1 MPEQTSLSSIQKSRR
16 KHLRWGLVLVGALVL
31 GLGGWA
37 SVAKINSA
45 VITSGAIAV
54 DGQAKKVQH
63 QEGGIVGEILVK
75 DGDEVKGGD
84 VLFRLDE
91 TVVKA
96 NLAITRKRLHQMR
109 AQEARLSAE
118 WRGEDTVTFPAD
130 LVELAKTDEIA
141 ATALDGEQALFDARK
156 QGIKGRKK
164 QLGEQIAQLDQQ
176 IVGLQVQRDAKA
188 ESIDLVTVQLNDF
201 SSLLE
206 KRLINASQVTA
217 IKRDRAEL
225 VGERGGLISEIAQ
238 SKQAISEKRVQILQL
253 DEQFLEK
260 VLSDLQTLRSEV
272 AELEEQEVAA
282 VDRLKRID
290 IRAPQSGYVHQ
301 LNVHTVGGVIAP
313 GDTLMLVVPEDSD
326 LVIESRVQP
335 TDVDQ
340 LQVGQ
345 EAYVRL
351 AAFDQ
356 RTTPELNAEVLNVSP
371 DLTRD
376 EVTGESY
383 YLARL
388 KILESEMPKLNGQ
401 ILVPGMPVEGFI
413 QTGERTVL
421 SYFVKPLQDQIA
433 HALKEK

>member
-1 MPEQTSLSSIQKSRR
+1 MPEQTTLSSIQNSRR
-16 KHLRWGLVLVGALVL
+16 KHLRWGLALVGVLVL

-45 VITSGAIAV
+45 VIASGSIAV

-75 DGDEVKGGD
+75 DGDAVHAGD

-91 TVVKA
+91 TLVKA
-96 NLAITRKRLHQMR
+96 NLAITRKRLHQMQ

-118 WRGEDTVTFPAD
+118 WRGEDSVTFPAA
-130 LVELAKTDEIA
+130 LVELTSTDEIA
-141 ATALDGEQALFDARK
+141 AAALDGEQALFAARK

-176 IVGLQVQRDAKA
+176 IEGLQVQRDAKV
-188 ESIDLVTVQLNDF
+188 ESIDLVTQQLSDF
-201 SSLLE
+201 STLLE

-217 IKRDRAEL
+217 IKRERAEL
-225 VGERGGLISEIAQ
+225 VGERGGLISQIAQ
-238 SKQAISEKRVQILQL
+238 TREAISEKRVQILQL
-253 DEQFLEK
+253 DEEFLEK
-260 VLSDLQTLRSEV
+260 VLSELQDIRSQI
-272 AELEEQEVAA
+272 AELEEQQIAA
-282 VDRLKRID
+282 EDRLKRID
-290 IRAPQSGYVHQ
+290 IRAPQSGFVHQ
-301 LNVHTVGGVIAP
+301 LAVHTVGGVIAP
-313 GDTLMLVVPEDSD
+313 GDTLMLVVPQDTE

-335 TDVDQ
+335 VDVDQ

-345 EAYVRL
+345 NAYVRL
-351 AAFDQ
+351 SAFDQ
-356 RTTPELNAEVLNVSP
+356 RTTPELDAAVLNVSP

-376 EVTGESY
+376 EVTGETF

-401 ILVPGMPVEGFI
+401 TLVPGMPVEGFI

-421 SYFVKPLQDQIA
+421 SYFIKPLRDQIA